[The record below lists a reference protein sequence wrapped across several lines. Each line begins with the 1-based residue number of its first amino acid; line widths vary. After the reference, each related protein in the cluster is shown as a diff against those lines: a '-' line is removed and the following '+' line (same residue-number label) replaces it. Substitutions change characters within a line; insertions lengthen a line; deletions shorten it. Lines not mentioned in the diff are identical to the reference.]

1 MEFVGCKES
10 GVLHD
15 QDLIVATKSRIDH
28 VPHGMIYFTQT
39 DLLDLKTY
47 VVLDNQE
54 YETVIVSVM
63 NHLDENGLI
72 IDRVHENTMN

>member
-1 MEFVGCKES
+1 
-10 GVLHD
+10 
-15 QDLIVATKSRIDH
+15 
-28 VPHGMIYFTQT
+28 MIYFTQT